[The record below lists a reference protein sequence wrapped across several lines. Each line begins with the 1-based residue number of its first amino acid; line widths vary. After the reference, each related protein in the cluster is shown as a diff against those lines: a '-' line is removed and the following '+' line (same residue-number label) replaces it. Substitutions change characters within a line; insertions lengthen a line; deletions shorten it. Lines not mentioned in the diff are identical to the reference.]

1 MEHVAAL
8 MLLVGCNTNASIC
21 TELPASMVAYEDV
34 ADCEADMPLQMR
46 LNSSSAEK
54 LFGACKAV
62 TEDVF
67 EQSATVDWTIS
78 QGGKLLVTFD
88 AEPQLVATR

>member
-8 MLLVGCNTNASIC
+8 MLLVGCNTDASIC
-21 TELPASMVAYEDV
+21 TELPASMVTYEDV
-34 ADCEADMPLQMR
+34 ADCESDMSLQMR
-46 LNSSSAEK
+46 LSGSAAAK
-54 LFGACKAV
+54 VYGACKAV